1 MDRREDMPIVALIY
15 DFDGTLS
22 YGNMQ
27 EYSFM
32 ERIGVN
38 KDEFWN
44 ETAIMAEKQDADN
57 ILIYMLLML
66 QKAKAKGMPIRRDD
80 FIQFGE
86 GVKLCE
92 GVNEWFEN
100 INEFGKKHGVKIE
113 HFINSSGMK
122 EIIEGTPI
130 AKEFKQIFA
139 SCYYYDDQ
147 GNAIWPAAAVNYTN
161 KTQFLFKINKGI
173 DSIRD
178 SIIINDSMPEEE
190 KRVHFT
196 NMIYLGDGE
205 TDVPCMKLIKQ
216 LGGTAIAV
224 FEPENDKKRD
234 CAKKLLTQKRVDY
247 ICPAIYSKGDNLD
260 KLVKSIICK
269 IKADED
275 LREIKKL
282 FNQEF

>member
-1 MDRREDMPIVALIY
+1 MERREEMPIVALIY

-32 ERIGVN
+32 ERIGEN

-44 ETAIMAEKQDADN
+44 ETAQMAEKQDADN

-66 QKAKAKGMPIRRDD
+66 QKAKAKGMPIKRND
-80 FIQFGE
+80 FIEYGE
-86 GVKLCE
+86 SVKLFD
-92 GVNEWFEN
+92 GVIEWFDS
-100 INEFGKKHGVKIE
+100 INKFGKEHGVQIE

-130 AKEFKQIFA
+130 AHEFKQIFA
-139 SCYYYDDQ
+139 SCYYYDDM

-173 DSIRD
+173 ESIRD
-178 SIIINDSMPEEE
+178 SIIINDSMQEEE

-196 NMIYLGDGE
+196 NMIYFGDGE

-224 FEPENDKKRD
+224 FEPENEKKID
-234 CAKKLLTQKRVDY
+234 SAKKLLVQKRVDY
-247 ICPAIYSKGDNLD
+247 ICPANYTKDDRLD

-269 IKADED
+269 IKADEN
-275 LREIKKL
+275 LRELKRELSI
-282 FNQEF
+282 EF

>member
-1 MDRREDMPIVALIY
+1 MCSYERRERKTI
-15 DFDGTLS
+15 T
-22 YGNMQ
+22 
-27 EYSFM
+27 
-32 ERIGVN
+32 
-38 KDEFWN
+38 
-44 ETAIMAEKQDADN
+44 
-57 ILIYMLLML
+57 
-66 QKAKAKGMPIRRDD
+66 
-80 FIQFGE
+80 
-86 GVKLCE
+86 
-92 GVNEWFEN
+92 
-100 INEFGKKHGVKIE
+100 
-113 HFINSSGMK
+113 
-122 EIIEGTPI
+122 
-130 AKEFKQIFA
+130 KEFKQIFTR
-139 SCYYYDDQ
+139 CYYNEEE

-161 KTQFLFKINKGI
+161 KTQFVFKINKGI

-224 FEPENDKKRD
+224 FEPDNEKKKD

-247 ICPAIYSKGDNLD
+247 ICPAIYNKEDNLD

-275 LREIKKL
+275 LRKIKRD
-282 FNQEF
+282 FNNEF